1 MRWGVGLWLQ
11 QVHSKIMAHKPN
23 SPTPTAF
30 GNLMGNLI
38 ELRNKTK
45 YDLIYIKKEKP
56 NTIWIGKSNYVQL
69 NSVVYNVYT
78 TLQKHIS

>member
-1 MRWGVGLWLQ
+1 VGLWLQ

-30 GNLMGNLI
+30 GNLMGNLNF
-38 ELRNKTK
+38 ET
-45 YDLIYIKKEKP
+45 KP

-69 NSVVYNVYT
+69 NSVVYNVHT